1 MEDIIDL
8 IATGSAASDVSD
20 KIKEVLY
27 AKSAERID
35 LARPIVA
42 QSMFG
47 EQEAEYEEGEEI
59 EVDDTDEEDYSEGE
73 QE

>member
-27 AKSAERID
+27 AKAAERID
-35 LARPIVA
+35 ATKPLVA
-42 QSMFG
+42 QGMFG
-47 EQEAEYEEGEEI
+47 EDGETSEFEDGEEI
-59 EVDDTDEEDYSEGE
+59 EDEETYGGE
-73 QE
+73 DQE

>member
-59 EVDDTDEEDYSEGE
+59 EVDDTDEEDYSEEE

>member
-59 EVDDTDEEDYSEGE
+59 EVDETDEEDYSEGE

>member
-8 IATGSAASDVSD
+8 IAQDSSASDVRD
-20 KIKEVLY
+20 AIHNALY
-27 AKSAERID
+27 AKAAERVD

-47 EQEAEYEEGEEI
+47 EQEVDSEFEEGEEL
-59 EVDDTDEEDYSEGE
+59 DDEETYEDEDE
-73 QE
+73 E